1 MKLDEGTQPERPHH
15 RDANALSTED
25 LRSEMVRY
33 GIPAH
38 ESVPNTLVILQK
50 KFDDEFAMHMASYN
64 KFMERYSRKKT
75 KAELEAKMA
84 QDDADDAAAFDANPK
99 IKILVEQIIAN
110 ETSATL
116 MLRGLTDAS
125 ARAVLRVLGLN
136 QSVISLDLSNN
147 GLGDAVVAELARLL
161 RVNKRVASLDLGTN
175 RLNAKCMHELAAA
188 LTDNTVLTSLSLED
202 NPITAHGITT
212 DLSGFDALCGYIS
225 STTTLESLNLFRTGL
240 NMEAGRILAKALLFN
255 ESIYVLELGANAVAD
270 KELEVIATQLAENR
284 QLHDDMASK
293 VFLKRQAIEAE
304 AKARA
309 AAHDLERVKVETQQ
323 WHEANAADRRIQ
335 HELDRVADKKRQEA
349 EDARLRK
356 IAADRDMAR
365 RLAAEEA
372 RVKAEARAKT
382 KK

>member
-1 MKLDEGTQPERPHH
+1 
-15 RDANALSTED
+15 
-25 LRSEMVRY
+25 MVRY

-99 IKILVEQIIAN
+99 IKILVEQVRPRMASLPRATRHRFQIIAN

-188 LTDNTVLTSLSLED
+188 LADNTVLTSLSLED

-372 RVKAEARAKT
+372 RVKAEARAK
-382 KK
+382 KKK